1 MIGSTIFQQLFCM
14 IHTLVIGQFDCSTD
28 KWNIENSDERKSSRN
43 IPMYWWKW
51 RRIHVRKGRILMCH
65 PPMDHKSTRIFFRSV
80 QTDKNGNDPSF
91 YTVFSLFKKRKAG
104 SEKNSS
110 EGRGKRIWHMCWI
123 EIRLKKSDEI
133 ILEKAY
139 MGNFQIPNLAMSAKS
154 LQKTVEPN
162 HEGNGQKCHWS
173 YEGYFV
179 QIESTRSLKLTQTA
193 ILSMG

>member
-1 MIGSTIFQQLFCM
+1 MVC
-14 IHTLVIGQFDCSTD
+14 TLVIGQFDSSTD
-28 KWNIENSDERKSSRN
+28 KWNIEHSDERKSSRN

-51 RRIHVRKGRILMCH
+51 RRIHLRKGRILMCN
-65 PPMDHKSTRIFFRSV
+65 PPVDHKSTRIFFRSV

-123 EIRLKKSDEI
+123 KIRFKKSDEI

-139 MGNFQIPNLAMSAKS
+139 MGNFRIPNLGMSAKN

-162 HEGNGQKCHWS
+162 HEGMVENDHLPWDGN
-173 YEGYFV
+173 EGL
-179 QIESTRSLKLTQTA
+179 IESDTQSLKWN
-193 ILSMG
+193 